1 MPKTISVNH
10 RTFQTLAIQ
19 SLRYCMGRMTYA
31 VSDCADF
38 IRQHWQDFSQNTK
51 NVIIRDLDIEL
62 ESHEDDVRNGKE
74 FCRLGHD
81 CDYRTWKS
89 LREWINEQPSES

>member
-1 MPKTISVNH
+1 MTKTISVNR

-38 IRQHWQDFSQNTK
+38 ISQHWQDFSQNTK
-51 NVIIRDLDIEL
+51 NIIIRELDTGLEL
-62 ESHEDDVRNGKE
+62 HEDDVRDGRE
-74 FCRLGHD
+74 YRYLGHD
-81 CDYRTWKS
+81 CDYRKWKS
-89 LREWINEQPSES
+89 LREWINEQA